1 MEIRTEFGLQV
12 RLGKN
17 WVKKYFM
24 PGSENSTAAEQQ
36 IINLSNFY
44 YRV

>member
-1 MEIRTEFGLQV
+1 
-12 RLGKN
+12 
-17 WVKKYFM
+17 M